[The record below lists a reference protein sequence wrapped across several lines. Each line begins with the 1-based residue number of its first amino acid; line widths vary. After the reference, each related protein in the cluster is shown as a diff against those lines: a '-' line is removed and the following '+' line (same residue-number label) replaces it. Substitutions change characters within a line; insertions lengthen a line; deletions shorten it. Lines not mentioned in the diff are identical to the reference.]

1 MYLSN
6 GDKMS
11 ISRRKFMKSLASG
24 TAYIT
29 MLAALPNLVW
39 AKWNKAAFESDN
51 YEKALATKYPGMDI
65 VDSTAVTLKAPE
77 IAENGSVVS
86 VTVKTKLPDVKSI
99 SLFVKN
105 NPTPLSACFN
115 LGEGMVANVKVRIR
129 FGETSELVAIVEAGG
144 KLHRVQQ
151 LVKVTIGGCGG

>member
-1 MYLSN
+1 MT
-6 GDKMS
+6 
-11 ISRRKFMKSLASG
+11 ISRRKFMKSITSGAAYLTVLASFPK
-24 TAYIT
+24 
-29 MLAALPNLVW
+29 MVW
-39 AKWNKAAFESDN
+39 AGWNKAAFESDS
-51 YEKALATKYPGMDI
+51 YESALATRYPGMP
-65 VDSTAVTLKAPE
+65 VEDSTAVTLKAPE

-86 VTVKTKLPDVKSI
+86 VQVKTKLPDVKSI

-105 NPTPLSACFN
+105 NPTALSASFN
-115 LGEGMVANVKVRIR
+115 IGEGMKPDVKVRIR